1 MKVRNLKSS
10 EGTHLQGYVITTY
23 DVLQKVFGMCKV
35 DAFDDYKCDA
45 VWEVQTP
52 FGVATIYNYKDG
64 KNYLGK
70 DGMAVKDITEW
81 HVGGH
86 NAESYECVK
95 KLIAAH

>member
-10 EGTHLQGYVITTY
+10 EGTHLQGYVDVTY
-23 DVLQKVFGMCKV
+23 ARLRKIFGEESELG
-35 DAFDDYKCDA
+35 DDYKCDA
-45 VWEVQTP
+45 NWEVQTP

-95 KLIAAH
+95 KLIDVL